1 MKKIYLIHY
10 LLLCCMILAIA
21 ASCNDD
27 KDGYDPDNVNDPE
40 KLTDPL
46 PTSDQLAV
54 THNNT
59 LYYLSFWSKE
69 DHAISDN
76 MINRYKKVVPYVPGT
91 KMEIGDAFFFTREDI
106 ARIQSEADLLAD
118 FKDMFHKQSIVMMME
133 GGTNEDFNTV
143 CTLLDCYNPYVKGDD
158 SHSDELPLWVFSGPL
173 PSASGFYSKL
183 NARSTATRTKG
194 VKGAEGEKSVQTINE
209 YGQGI
214 HCDMTSQSLQRA
226 LEPKAPSNG
235 SSDLKNLISACIV
248 IGQTSYIP
256 PPVYG
261 QEGKG
266 AADNFQVEVKIWT
279 AYSKDRKEHFYL
291 VNLGFIAYVEPSFY
305 GEWHEPYKPTK
316 MKAYGLCLTDV
327 NLEFAPVHPNGT
339 IIHAHSPQTT
349 EHQSSY
355 TSSVSFELGGSV
367 SVTGPEISGGISI
380 SNSHTETIND
390 IEVINRSNPN
400 QGSPQ
405 LRWRFNLREPSSH
418 FNLFCYASSAVNG
431 GAKAGIT
438 TCSLSTDFIIS
449 VPDGAA
455 NEWKASMYPTLKAY
469 CFSDVFGIH
478 RQEETVVD
486 ASGEIW
492 IGIEKVF
499 SLPTVDLKDE

>member
-76 MINRYKKVVPYVPGT
+76 MINRYKEVIPYVPGT
-91 KMEIGDAFFFTREDI
+91 KMEIGDAFFFTQQDI

-235 SSDLKNLISACIV
+235 SSDLKNLISAYIV
-248 IGQTSYIP
+248 IGQDSFIP

-266 AADNFQVEVKIWT
+266 AADNFQLEAKIWA

-305 GEWHEPYKPTK
+305 GEWHYEGWKG
-316 MKAYGLCLTDV
+316 YGLCLTNV
-327 NLEFAPVHPNGT
+327 NLEFAPLFPNGA

-349 EHQSSY
+349 ERQSSY
-355 TSSVSFELGGSV
+355 TSSVSFELGGNV

-390 IEVINRSNPN
+390 IEVINRTNPD
-400 QGSPQ
+400 QGGPL
-405 LRWRFNLREPSSH
+405 LRWQFNFREPSSH
-418 FNLFCYASSAVNG
+418 FNMFCYASSAVNG
-431 GAKAGIT
+431 GAKAGIST
-438 TCSLSTDFIIS
+438 SSLSTDFIIS
-449 VPDGAA
+449 VPDGANNA
-455 NEWKASMYPTLKAY
+455 WTAEMSPTLKAY
-469 CFSDVFGIH
+469 IFEDLFGIH
-478 RQEETVVD
+478 HQQEADLTGYVR
-486 ASGEIW
+486 I
-492 IGIEKVF
+492 F
-499 SLPTVDLKDE
+499 CLFNLPTVDLKDE

>member
-76 MINRYKKVVPYVPGT
+76 MINRYKEVVPYVPGT

-106 ARIQSEADLLAD
+106 TRIQSEADLLAD

-235 SSDLKNLISACIV
+235 SSDLKNLISAYIV
-248 IGQTSYIP
+248 IGQNSYKAA
-256 PPVYG
+256 PV
-261 QEGKG
+261 KG
-266 AADNFQVEVKIWT
+266 RSGIDNFQVEAKIWT

-305 GEWHEPYKPTK
+305 GEWHNTELFWKG
-316 MKAYGLCLTDV
+316 YGLCLTNV
-327 NLEFAPVHPNGT
+327 NLEFDPVHPNSSVV
-339 IIHAHSPQTT
+339 HAHSPQTT
-349 EHQSSY
+349 EKQSSY
-355 TSSVSFELGGSV
+355 TSNVSFELGGAV
-367 SVTGPEISGGISI
+367 SVTGPEISGGVSI

-390 IEVINRSNPN
+390 IEVVNRTNPA

-405 LRWRFNLREPSSH
+405 LRWQFNLRKPSSH
-418 FNLFCYASSAVNG
+418 FNMFCFSSSAVDA
-431 GAKAGIT
+431 GAKAGIS

-455 NEWKASMYPTLKAY
+455 NVWRVSMYPTLKAFF
-469 CFSDVFGIH
+469 FSDVMGQH
-478 RQEETVVD
+478 LQEEEKYD
-486 ASGEIW
+486 NKAQ

>member
-27 KDGYDPDNVNDPE
+27 KDSYDPDNVNDPE

-76 MINRYKKVVPYVPGT
+76 MINRYKEVVPYVPGT
-91 KMEIGDAFFFTREDI
+91 KMEIGDAFFFTQQDI

-173 PSASGFYSKL
+173 PSARGFYSKL
-183 NARSTATRTKG
+183 SALGTADGTENTKG
-194 VKGAEGEKSVQTINE
+194 TESGEPVQEPINE
-209 YGQGI
+209 YAQGI
-214 HCDMTSQSLQRA
+214 HCDMTSQSLQMA
-226 LEPKAPSNG
+226 LSPKAPSNG
-235 SSDLKNLISACIV
+235 SSDLKDLISAYIF
-248 IGQTSYIP
+248 IGQKSY
-256 PPVYG
+256 
-261 QEGKG
+261 K
-266 AADNFQVEVKIWT
+266 AASVNGRSGIDNFQVEAKIWP

-305 GEWHEPYKPTK
+305 GEWHDERDWKK
-316 MKAYGLCLTDV
+316 GYGLCLTNV
-327 NLEFAPVHPNGT
+327 NLEFAPVRPNGS
-339 IIHAHSPQTT
+339 IVHAHSPQTT
-349 EHQSSY
+349 EKQSSY
-355 TSSVSFELGGSV
+355 TSNVSFELGGSV
-367 SVTGPEISGGISI
+367 SVTGPEISGGVSI

-390 IEVINRSNPN
+390 IEVVNRTNPA

-405 LRWRFNLREPSSH
+405 LRWQFNLREPSSH
-418 FNLFCYASSAVNG
+418 FNMFCYASSAVDA
-431 GAKAGIT
+431 GAKAGIS

-455 NEWKASMYPTLKAY
+455 NEWRVSMYPTLKAFL
-469 CFSDVFGIH
+469 FSDVMGIH
-478 RQEETVVD
+478 ARVD
-486 ASGEIW
+486 FVYDNKARM
-492 IGIEKVF
+492 GIEKVF
-499 SLPTVDLKDE
+499 NLPTVDLKDE